1 MLEIRGLKKRYG
13 KTAVLDGLDFKVPE
27 GELFGFAGLNGAGKT
42 TTLRIIAGL
51 LAADEGTVTLD
62 GDDLLAG
69 GREIRSRIGYVP
81 DSFGVY
87 DNLRVREYME
97 FFASCYGL
105 TGLRARRRVAHLL
118 ERVGIYDKRNF
129 FVDSLSRGMKQRLC
143 LARAL
148 IHDPD
153 LLILDEPAS
162 GLDPRTRT
170 EYMDL
175 LKEMAKK
182 KKTIVLSSHI
192 LSELAQ
198 TCTSIGI
205 LDQGRM
211 VLTGPMEEII
221 ARVNASN
228 PLYITVA
235 GDRTKAVKILRT
247 YPLISTISVGDDAIR
262 IDFSGTAKD
271 EADLLASL
279 VNEGVAVSGFL
290 RERGNL
296 ESIFMKLTGGETEIT
311 VASDEMEP
319 GF

>member
-13 KTAVLDGLDFKVPE
+13 KTVVLDGLDLTVPD

-51 LAADEGTVTLD
+51 LAADGGTVTLD
-62 GDDLLAG
+62 GEDMLQG
-69 GREIRSRIGYVP
+69 SREIRSRIGYVP

-87 DNLRVREYME
+87 DNLRVREYMD

-105 TGLRARRRVAHLL
+105 TGLKARRRIGHLL
-118 ERVGIYDKRNF
+118 ERVGIYDKRNY

-162 GLDPRTRT
+162 GLDPRTRN
-170 EYMDL
+170 EYMEL
-175 LKEMAKK
+175 LKEMARKQ
-182 KKTIVLSSHI
+182 KTIVLSSHI

-198 TCTSIGI
+198 TCTSVGI

-211 VLTGPMEEII
+211 VLKGPMEEII

-235 GDRTKAVKILRT
+235 GDRAQAVRILKT
-247 YPLISTISVGDDAIR
+247 YPSISTISVGEDAIR
-262 IDFSGTAKD
+262 IEFSGTVKD
-271 EADLLASL
+271 EADLLATL
-279 VNEGVAVSGFL
+279 VDEGVPVSGFL

>member
-13 KTAVLDGLDFKVPE
+13 KTVVLDGLDLTVPD

-51 LAADEGTVTLD
+51 LAADGGTVTLD
-62 GDDLLAG
+62 GEDMLQG
-69 GREIRSRIGYVP
+69 SREIRSRIGYVP

-105 TGLRARRRVAHLL
+105 TGLKARRRIGHLL
-118 ERVGIYDKRNF
+118 ERVGIYDKRNY

-153 LLILDEPAS
+153 LLLLDEPAS
-162 GLDPRTRT
+162 GLDPRTRN
-170 EYMDL
+170 EYMEL
-175 LKEMAKK
+175 LKEMARKQ
-182 KKTIVLSSHI
+182 KTIVLSSHI

-198 TCTSIGI
+198 TCTSVGI

-211 VLTGPMEEII
+211 VLKGPMEEII

-235 GDRTKAVKILRT
+235 GDRAQAVRILKT
-247 YPLISTISVGDDAIR
+247 YPSISAISVGEDAIR
-262 IDFSGTAKD
+262 IEFSGTVKD
-271 EADLLASL
+271 EADLLATL
-279 VNEGVAVSGFL
+279 VDEGVPVSGFL

>member
-13 KTAVLDGLDFKVPE
+13 KTVVLDGLDLTVPD

-51 LAADEGTVTLD
+51 LAADGGTVTLD
-62 GDDLLAG
+62 GEDMLQG
-69 GREIRSRIGYVP
+69 SREIRSRIGYVP

-105 TGLRARRRVAHLL
+105 TGLKARRRIGHLL
-118 ERVGIYDKRNF
+118 ERVGIYDKRNY

-153 LLILDEPAS
+153 LLLLDEPAS
-162 GLDPRTRT
+162 GLDPRTRN
-170 EYMDL
+170 EYMEL
-175 LKEMAKK
+175 LKEMARKQ
-182 KKTIVLSSHI
+182 KTIVLSSHI

-198 TCTSIGI
+198 TCTSVGI

-211 VLTGPMEEII
+211 VLKGPMEEII

-235 GDRTKAVKILRT
+235 GDRAQAVRILKT
-247 YPLISTISVGDDAIR
+247 YPSISTISVGEDAIR
-262 IDFSGTAKD
+262 IEFSGTVKD
-271 EADLLASL
+271 EADLLATL
-279 VNEGVAVSGFL
+279 VDEGVPVSGFL